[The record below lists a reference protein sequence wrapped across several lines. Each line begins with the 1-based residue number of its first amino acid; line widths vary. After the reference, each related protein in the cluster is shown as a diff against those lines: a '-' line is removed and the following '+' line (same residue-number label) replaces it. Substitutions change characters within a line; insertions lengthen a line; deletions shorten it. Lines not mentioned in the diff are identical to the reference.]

1 MVYHLKVVSVQ
12 NCSSLY
18 IILDLLVLSS
28 TGVNIRR
35 HRSLPLAQK
44 KVFFEHNRYQYF
56 VRLVHTYEVVKQNIR
71 IHHLITFYLLLL
83 L

>member
-44 KVFFEHNRYQYF
+44 KVLIEHNRYQYF
-56 VRLVHTYEVVKQNIR
+56 VRLVHTYKVVKQNIR